1 MDLLPLNGKVKGD
14 HIMRFVLLSS
24 KVTNKTYF
32 TKLGSGPILSSINT
46 PVWVTKIADKLPIL
60 VEKNEVNK
68 NA

>member
-1 MDLLPLNGKVKGD
+1 
-14 HIMRFVLLSS
+14 MRFVLLSS

-46 PVWVTKIADKLPIL
+46 LVWVTKIADKLPIL